1 MATTE
6 FKDTVTPEL
15 EGRIDLM
22 VRSLIDLPRSK
33 LNLLFDHGCVSLNGT
48 VCKNSATRV
57 SAGDA
62 IIVNYDSR
70 QGYSKKKR
78 PWSDRTFTIIHEDDD
93 LLVIN
98 KASGVLTVPTNKE
111 ETNTLLERVTA
122 YLDRKKKNHEA
133 YLIHRLDRGM
143 SGTMVFGKTPKSA
156 KHLRTQFDHDQARR
170 IVFVIVNGE
179 LESKSGVFE
188 SQLDTHSNLSRY
200 STSEKG
206 QGQRAVTRYKVT
218 QELEDA
224 TGVELELVT
233 ARRHQARVHFCEF
246 GHHILGDTR
255 YRQQRFPHEKWE
267 KKRLAMHSVEISF
280 IHPTTM
286 KPVTFKSPLPMT
298 LRKFIRGSRK
308 K

>member
-62 IIVNYDSR
+62 IIVSYDSR

-286 KPVTFKSPLPMT
+286 KPVTFKSQLPMT